1 MARKETQCNFYFLG
15 VCVCV
20 SIYIC
25 MCMIIL
31 VKINKYYSTKR
42 KKVVEQYF

>member
-1 MARKETQCNFYFLG
+1 MARKETQHNFYFLG

-20 SIYIC
+20 CVCVCVYV
-25 MCMIIL
+25 IIL

-42 KKVVEQYF
+42 KKVVE

>member
-1 MARKETQCNFYFLG
+1 MARKETQHNFYFLG

-20 SIYIC
+20 CVYV
-25 MCMIIL
+25 IIL

-42 KKVVEQYF
+42 KKVVE

>member
-1 MARKETQCNFYFLG
+1 MARKETQHNFYFLG

-20 SIYIC
+20 CVCVYV
-25 MCMIIL
+25 IIL

-42 KKVVEQYF
+42 KKVVE

>member
-20 SIYIC
+20 YVIT
-25 MCMIIL
+25 L
-31 VKINKYYSTKR
+31 VKTNKYYSTKR
-42 KKVVEQYF
+42 KKVVE